1 MLDGI
6 HIPLKLAD
14 REAPAAPALSAR
26 GHIHGVGAARHEAA
40 PGKHLI
46 RYTLDRLIPCILC
59 LHSSFQII
67 KSLRGQATSA

>member
-46 RYTLDRLIPCILC
+46 RNTR
-59 LHSSFQII
+59 
-67 KSLRGQATSA
+67 